1 MANVWQPF
9 MLTVMMINNQ
19 QVDLAEE
26 TNSAGQYLARWKQLL
41 SDKRISNELDPQSD
55 DDADQIMPPDDR
67 SPFERDYERVLFSP
81 AFRRLAGKTQ
91 VRSFPD
97 VDYVHNRLTHSMEVS
112 SVARTLGS
120 EIARF
125 LLTRGDIIGENSL
138 DSICWICQAAGLAHD
153 IGNPPYGHAGEYAIQ
168 YWASKLKDNDRIF
181 VYDPVWKDIELYDGN
196 AQSFRML
203 CTHESRIG
211 EVFSFTAATAG
222 ALVKYP
228 NAVDGFA
235 PIGRTQKFDVFC
247 SAKHVFEK
255 TWDALGLSVQIK
267 QRHPLSFLTEAAD
280 DICYR
285 VLDFED
291 AVISGIISSRRITDI
306 MMESLHLSDNVVC
319 RPIPLS
325 KLRSRM
331 IRCLV
336 NDFAKCFK
344 DNYHDIMSGTFTG
357 DLREH
362 LSEKT
367 GAKNYLDKVDELYK
381 DIYTENKKV
390 VIECGAYSQ
399 IPVVLGRGYEFIQ
412 DAFNM
417 YDSAE
422 HRIPSFD
429 RLSHLSQQFVVLAW
443 DQNFYE
449 QNMTRPFG
457 WWMHALLDY
466 VVGMT
471 DSYISMLSQRLR

>member
-1 MANVWQPF
+1 MQ
-9 MLTVMMINNQ
+9 MMMVNQ
-19 QVDLAEE
+19 QMDLAE
-26 TNSAGQYLARWKQLL
+26 TKNTAGRYIDKWKRLL
-41 SDKRISNELDPQSD
+41 SHRRISNELDPRPD
-55 DDADQIMPPDDR
+55 DETDLEKPVDDR

-91 VRSFPD
+91 VRTFPD
-97 VDYVHNRLTHSMEVS
+97 VDYIHNRLTHSMEVS

-120 EIARF
+120 EIASFLMSCGDVERF
-125 LLTRGDIIGENSL
+125 GF

-168 YWASKLKDNDRIF
+168 YWASKLKNGDRIF
-181 VYDPVWKDIELYDGN
+181 VHDPVWKDIEFYDGN

-203 CTHESRIG
+203 CTHESRMG
-211 EVFSFTAATAG
+211 EAFSFTAATAG

-228 NAVDGFA
+228 NTAGG
-235 PIGRTQKFDVFC
+235 ISSSGKSGKFDVFC
-247 SAKHVFEK
+247 SAMPVFEK
-255 TWDALGLSVQIK
+255 TWDSLGLSVQIK
-267 QRHPLSFLTEAAD
+267 QRHPLSYLTEAAD

-291 AVISGIISSRRITDI
+291 AVISGVISSSRITDI
-306 MMESLHLSDNVVC
+306 MIESLQISGSATC
-319 RPIPLS
+319 GRIPLS

-331 IRCLV
+331 IRCLI

-344 DNYHDIMSGTFTG
+344 DNYHDIMSGSFTG

-367 GAKNYLDKVDELYK
+367 GAKNYLDKVDGLYR

-399 IPVVLGRGYEFIQ
+399 IPAVLGRGYEFVQ
-412 DAFNM
+412 DAFNK

-422 HRIPSFD
+422 HHLPSFD
-429 RLSHLSQQFVVLAW
+429 RLSHLSRQFIVLAW
-443 DQNFYE
+443 DQSFYE
-449 QNMTRPFG
+449 QNITRSFG

-471 DSYISMLSQRLR
+471 DSYMCMLSQRLR

>member
-1 MANVWQPF
+1 MR
-9 MLTVMMINNQ
+9 MMIVNNQ
-19 QVDLAEE
+19 QIDLAEE
-26 TNSAGQYLARWKQLL
+26 KNTAGRYVSEWRRLL
-41 SDKRISNELDPQSD
+41 SRRRISKELDLRTEDVTDREKP
-55 DDADQIMPPDDR
+55 ADDR

-91 VRSFPD
+91 VRTFPD
-97 VDYVHNRLTHSMEVS
+97 VDYIHNRLTHSMEVA

-120 EIARF
+120 EVARF
-125 LLTRGDIIGENSL
+125 LMGCGDVEGDRLE
-138 DSICWICQAAGLAHD
+138 DICWICQAAGLAHD

-168 YWASKLKDNDRIF
+168 YWASKLKDSDRIF
-181 VYDPVWKDIELYDGN
+181 VHDPVWKDIEFYDGN

-203 CTHESRIG
+203 CTHESRT
-211 EVFSFTAATAG
+211 EDAFSFTAATAG

-228 NAVDGFA
+228 NAVGGLSSSGQA
-235 PIGRTQKFDVFC
+235 EKFDVFR
-247 SAKHVFEK
+247 SAMPVFEK
-255 TWDALGLSVQIK
+255 TWDALGLSVRNK
-267 QRHPLSFLTEAAD
+267 QRHPLSYLTEAAD

-291 AVISGIISSRRITDI
+291 AVISGVISSSRITDI
-306 MMESLHLSDNVVC
+306 MVESLQISDNAAC
-319 RPIPLS
+319 GKIPLS

-331 IRCLV
+331 IRCLI

-344 DNYHDIMSGTFTG
+344 DNYHDIMSGSFPG
-357 DLREH
+357 DLRKH
-362 LSEKT
+362 LPENT

-390 VIECGAYSQ
+390 VVECGAYSQ
-399 IPVVLGRGYEFIQ
+399 IPAVLGRGYEFVQ
-412 DAFNM
+412 DAFNK
-417 YDSAE
+417 YDSTE

-429 RLSHLSQQFVVLAW
+429 RLSHLSQQFIVLAW

-449 QNMTRPFG
+449 QNMTRSFG

>member
-1 MANVWQPF
+1 MVSAQLHF
-9 MLTVMMINNQ
+9 MRMMIVNNQ
-19 QVDLAEE
+19 QIDLAKEKN
-26 TNSAGQYLARWKQLL
+26 TAGRYMAEWKRLL
-41 SDKRISNELDPQSD
+41 SHRRISKELDMQSED
-55 DDADQIMPPDDR
+55 ETDREKPADDR

-91 VRSFPD
+91 VRTFPD
-97 VDYVHNRLTHSMEVS
+97 VDYIHNRLTHSMEVA

-120 EIARF
+120 EVASF
-125 LLTRGDIIGENSL
+125 LMSCGDIERHSL

-168 YWASKLKDNDRIF
+168 YWASKLKESDKIF
-181 VYDPVWKDIELYDGN
+181 VHDPVWKDIEFYDGN

-203 CTHESRIG
+203 CTHESRAG
-211 EVFSFTAATAG
+211 EAFSFTAATAG

-228 NAVDGFA
+228 NAVDGLSSNGKA
-235 PIGRTQKFDVFC
+235 EKFDVFC
-247 SAKHVFEK
+247 SAMPVFEK

-267 QRHPLSFLTEAAD
+267 QRHPLSYLTEAAD

-291 AVISGIISSRRITDI
+291 AVISGVISSSRITDI
-306 MMESLHLSDNVVC
+306 MIESLQISDNAAC
-319 RPIPLS
+319 RQIPLS
-325 KLRSRM
+325 KLRARM
-331 IRCLV
+331 IRCLI
-336 NDFAKCFK
+336 NEFAKCFK
-344 DNYHDIMSGTFTG
+344 DNYHGIMSGSFTG

-367 GAKNYLDKVDELYK
+367 GARYYLDKVDELYK

-399 IPVVLGRGYEFIQ
+399 IPAVLGRGYEFVQ
-412 DAFNM
+412 DAFNK

-422 HRIPSFD
+422 HRLPSFD
-429 RLSHLSQQFVVLAW
+429 GLSHLSQQFVVLAW
-443 DQNFYE
+443 DQRFYE
-449 QNMTRPFG
+449 QNVIRSFD

>member
-1 MANVWQPF
+1 
-9 MLTVMMINNQ
+9 
-19 QVDLAEE
+19 
-26 TNSAGQYLARWKQLL
+26 
-41 SDKRISNELDPQSD
+41 
-55 DDADQIMPPDDR
+55 
-67 SPFERDYERVLFSP
+67 
-81 AFRRLAGKTQ
+81 
-91 VRSFPD
+91 
-97 VDYVHNRLTHSMEVS
+97 MEVS

-120 EIARF
+120 EIASF
-125 LLTRGDIIGENSL
+125 LMSCGDIERHGS

-168 YWASKLKDNDRIF
+168 YWASKLKDGDRVF
-181 VYDPVWKDIELYDGN
+181 ACDSVWKDIESYDGN

-203 CTHESRIG
+203 CTHESRV
-211 EVFSFTAATAG
+211 EEAFSFTAATAG

-228 NAVDGFA
+228 NAVDGFS
-235 PIGRTQKFDVFC
+235 PTDNTQKFDVFY
-247 SAKHVFEK
+247 SAMPVFEK
-255 TWDALGLSVQIK
+255 IWDALGLSVQIK
-267 QRHPLSFLTEAAD
+267 QRHPLSYLTEAAD

-291 AVISGIISSRRITDI
+291 AVISGVIPTRRITDI
-306 MMESLHLSDNVVC
+306 MMESLQLSDNVAC
-319 RPIPLS
+319 RQIPLS

-331 IRCLV
+331 IRCLIT
-336 NDFAKCFK
+336 DFAKCFK
-344 DNYHDIMSGTFTG
+344 DNYHDIMSGSFTG

-367 GAKNYLDKVDELYK
+367 GAKNYFDKVDDLYK
-381 DIYTENKKV
+381 DIYTESKKV

-417 YDSAE
+417 YDSAG
-422 HRIPSFD
+422 HRLPSFN

-449 QNMTRPFG
+449 RNMTRSFG